1 MSSALVLISG
11 PVASLSFAVLHV
23 SAKVYIDLKISLHK
37 VNHLLNGKLCVNCN
51 MFLRPVKQYIIA
63 IILVPALCYCNITRA
78 QSIFLTTNG
87 TISFS
92 SEAPLELI
100 RASSNELAG
109 LLDNDKKTFS
119 FKINIRSFE
128 GFNSPLQREHFN
140 ENYMESDKFPQA
152 SFSGKIIEEVDF
164 SKDGEYEVRAK
175 GNLIIHGITQERIIK
190 TNVSVKNKKI
200 TITGK
205 FSVLLSEHNIP
216 IPIVVYKKLANEI
229 KVEVNTTLEPR

>member
-1 MSSALVLISG
+1 
-11 PVASLSFAVLHV
+11 
-23 SAKVYIDLKISLHK
+23 
-37 VNHLLNGKLCVNCN
+37 
-51 MFLRPVKQYIIA
+51 MFLRSVKRKLA
-63 IILVPALCYCNITRA
+63 ICIFLLFTCSVTRA
-78 QSIFLTTNG
+78 QAIYQTVNG
-87 TISFS
+87 KISFS

-100 RASSNELAG
+100 RASSGELAG

-119 FKINIRSFE
+119 FKINIRSFQ

-152 SFSGKIIEEVDF
+152 SFSGKIIEEVDL
-164 SKDGEYEVRAK
+164 SKDGDYEVRAK
-175 GNLIIHGITQERIIK
+175 GILTIHGVSQERIIK

-205 FSVLLSEHNIP
+205 FSVLLSDHNIP

-229 KVEVNTTLEPR
+229 KVEVNATLEPR

>member
-1 MSSALVLISG
+1 
-11 PVASLSFAVLHV
+11 
-23 SAKVYIDLKISLHK
+23 
-37 VNHLLNGKLCVNCN
+37 
-51 MFLRPVKQYIIA
+51 MFLRSTNKYAVITFLF
-63 IILVPALCYCNITRA
+63 LVTGCFDFVQA
-78 QSIFLTTNG
+78 QSIYQTVSGN
-87 TISFS
+87 ISFS

-100 RASSNELAG
+100 RASSDQLIG

-119 FKINIRSFE
+119 FKINIRSFQ

-152 SFSGKIIEEVDF
+152 SFSGKIIEEVDLG
-164 SKDGEYEVRAK
+164 KDGEYEVRAK
-175 GNLIIHGITQERIIK
+175 GLLTIHGVAQERIIK

-205 FSVLLSEHNIP
+205 FSVLLSDHNIP

-229 KVEVNTTLEPR
+229 KVEVNTILEPR

>member
-1 MSSALVLISG
+1 
-11 PVASLSFAVLHV
+11 
-23 SAKVYIDLKISLHK
+23 
-37 VNHLLNGKLCVNCN
+37 
-51 MFLRPVKQYIIA
+51 
-63 IILVPALCYCNITRA
+63 
-78 QSIFLTTNG
+78 
-87 TISFS
+87 
-92 SEAPLELI
+92 
-100 RASSNELAG
+100 
-109 LLDNDKKTFS
+109 
-119 FKINIRSFE
+119 
-128 GFNSPLQREHFN
+128 
-140 ENYMESDKFPQA
+140 MESDKFPQA

-175 GNLIIHGITQERIIK
+175 GNLTIHGITQERIIK

>member
-1 MSSALVLISG
+1 
-11 PVASLSFAVLHV
+11 
-23 SAKVYIDLKISLHK
+23 
-37 VNHLLNGKLCVNCN
+37 
-51 MFLRPVKQYIIA
+51 MFLRSAKQYIIA
-63 IILVPALCYCNITRA
+63 IILALALCYCNIGRA
-78 QSIFLTTNG
+78 QSIFQTTNG
-87 TISFS
+87 KISFS

-175 GNLIIHGITQERIIK
+175 GNLTIHGITQERIIK

>member
-1 MSSALVLISG
+1 
-11 PVASLSFAVLHV
+11 
-23 SAKVYIDLKISLHK
+23 
-37 VNHLLNGKLCVNCN
+37 
-51 MFLRPVKQYIIA
+51 MFLRPMIKYAVITLL
-63 IILVPALCYCNITRA
+63 LVIGCIGFVQA
-78 QSIFLTTNG
+78 QSIYQTVSG
-87 TISFS
+87 QISFS

-100 RASSNELAG
+100 RASSDQLAG

-119 FKINIRSFE
+119 FKINIRSFQ

-152 SFSGKIIEEVDF
+152 SFSGKIIEESDL

-175 GNLIIHGITQERIIK
+175 GFLTIHGVAQERIIK

-205 FSVLLSEHNIP
+205 FSVLLSDHNIP